1 LSTSDIPSPPE
12 TAARRL
18 PLGYIA
24 LLIAAALMVLTPG
37 ITSLPLTDRD
47 EALYVQ
53 ATKQMLET
61 GDWID
66 IRFQEAPRYKKP
78 VGIYWLQGLS
88 AAATGQGA
96 DAPLWAYRLPS
107 LLGAIAA
114 MLFAAGIAARF
125 AGPMAGLVAG
135 LLCLSTFTLG
145 FEARLA
151 KTDAVLAATV
161 LAAQYALALLWL
173 DPERKKSCGR
183 NALFWTAIGVGVLIK
198 GPITPLI
205 AGLTLATLMIK
216 ERKLTLWRALAPLW
230 GLLWVLTLD
239 LPWLAAIAWISK
251 GAFFAASVGQ
261 DMLGKVAS
269 GQQGHGA
276 PPGTYIVTAFG
287 IFWPLAALLP
297 AVALTAWQRRRDPRV
312 QFLLAWV
319 VPGWLLFEAVTT
331 KLPNY
336 LLPFM
341 PAFAIMAALTLTEGG
356 LARLPRWARW
366 PLIWLPLAGT
376 AVIIGLNVAFWQF
389 EGRVAVVGLALGVA
403 GAALAWLAWA
413 RLSRDDLPLG
423 IAASTAAAGLIFAS
437 AYMVI
442 VPAARGLWLSDEI
455 AAAVRA
461 ARTCDKPVTSV
472 VDYREPSIIVRL
484 GTFTRV
490 DDALGA
496 AASFQAAACAV
507 AVVGSQSVPAFEA
520 ALRQA
525 GTTVTPTSTIKGRNL
540 GNGREREL
548 LVFAK

>member
-1 LSTSDIPSPPE
+1 MPP
-12 TAARRL
+12 AASAVRRL
-18 PLGYIA
+18 PFGFVA
-24 LLIAAALMVLTPG
+24 LLIAVALLVLSPG
-37 ITSLPLTDRD
+37 LTSLPLTDRD

-88 AAATGQGA
+88 AAATGQRA

-107 LLGAIAA
+107 LIGAIAA
-114 MLFAAGIAARF
+114 VLFAAGIAARF
-125 AGPMAGLVAG
+125 AGPAAGLVAG

-173 DPERKKSCGR
+173 DPDRKKSFGR
-183 NALFWTAIGVGVLIK
+183 NALFWSAIGVGVLIK
-198 GPITPLI
+198 GPITPLV

-216 ERKLTLWRALAPLW
+216 ERKLTLWRALSPLW
-230 GLLWVLTLD
+230 GLLWVLALD

-276 PPGTYIVTAFG
+276 PPGTYAVTAFG

-297 AVALTAWQRRRDPRV
+297 AVALTAWRQRSDARV

-341 PAFAIMAALTLTEGG
+341 PAFAIMAALVLTEGG
-356 LARLPRWARW
+356 IARLPRWARW
-366 PLIWLPLAGT
+366 PLVWLPVAGT
-376 AVIIGLNVAFWQF
+376 LLVIGLNVAFWQF
-389 EGRVAVVGLALGVA
+389 EGRVAPLGVALGVI
-403 GAALAWLAWA
+403 GAALAWVAWA
-413 RLSRDDLPLG
+413 RLRRDDLRLG

-442 VPAARGLWLSDEI
+442 VPAASSLWLSDEI
-455 AAAVRA
+455 ATAVRT

-472 VDYREPSIIVRL
+472 VAYREPSIIVRL

-496 AASFQAAACAV
+496 AASFQAAPCAI
-507 AVVGSQSVPAFEA
+507 AVVGSQSVPAFTA

-525 GTTVTPTSTIKGRNL
+525 GVTATPVSTVKGRNL

-548 LVFAK
+548 MVFAK